1 MRFPRTSAGTSN
13 RRRHS
18 AASAS
23 SPGSRRASPLAL
35 ATGAVE
41 WTGELGGILAGVTIV
56 FVAGLVDD
64 LRHLSPVAKLGAQ
77 ILAAVVVLGSGL
89 DVEIVGNDIL
99 AWAIGLLWLVGITN
113 AFNLLDNMDGLAATL
128 AIVSCAYFAIDAL
141 TEHEND
147 TVLVLALALGLAC
160 AGFLP
165 FNLRPRRGAAVF
177 MGDSGSQLI
186 GFGLASLALAASW
199 TVAGTTV
206 ATILLPL
213 LVLAIPIL
221 DTTLVTIAR
230 LVEKRPVTQGGR
242 DHTSHRLVYYG
253 LSETKAVLLL
263 AIVASAIGA
272 TALAYNVLDN
282 GRLTAVGVL
291 VTFVLLVQFGSFLSD
306 LEERSR
312 RGVEGP
318 EPSLWRALIFE
329 PRRLI
334 EVFADF
340 VLICASFLIAYVLA
354 VGGTGTDFERSVYL
368 SALPIVLASRYVFFV
383 ALGVYRRVWRFAT
396 ARDVVPIVIG
406 CFGSA
411 VVAYLVLIA
420 LRPIGSFPA
429 VQIFVIDAILCTV
442 LVGGSRLALRLLPEA
457 AGGRRERSR
466 VLIVG
471 AGRAGRSLARE
482 LREGRDE
489 RVVGF
494 LDDNPRVRRRRIL
507 GVSVVGSLDEIER
520 AIGSTRADEVVV
532 TIPAAPSERL
542 DLVLRAAER
551 AGVPCRIVR
560 RHVELTAPP
569 SRSRQRGRDL
579 AGACG
584 QRAPPRLPRAL
595 PLGRAAP
602 RRVLRAGGAVC
613 VAGSEKAGAD
623 DLHGRA
629 GTHPARACDRPY
641 RRAGSA
647 RRAVRPRDARRA
659 TCSHPCGG
667 SGRRPRRGR
676 PRSSSSSSR

>member
-1 MRFPRTSAGTSN
+1 VIAFVSIAAFAVAAAVLWLLLRTPAGARLVAVPSDARWHTQPTPVFGGVGIYAGFSAGIL
-13 RRRHS
+13 
-18 AASAS
+18 
-23 SPGSRRASPLAL
+23 LAL
-35 ATGAVE
+35 ATGAIE
-41 WTGELGGILAGVTIV
+41 WSGELGGILAGVTIV

-64 LRHLSPVAKLGAQ
+64 LWHLGPVAKLGAQ
-77 ILAAVVVLGSGL
+77 IVAAVVVLASGL
-89 DVEIVGNDIL
+89 NVEVVGNDVL
-99 AWAIGLLWLVGITN
+99 AWALGLVWLVGITN

-128 AIVSCAYFAIDAL
+128 AVVSCAYFAIDAV

-147 TVLVLALALGLAC
+147 TVLALALALGLAC

-177 MGDSGSQLI
+177 MGDSGSLVI

-263 AIVASAIGA
+263 AVVASAIGA

-282 GRLTAVGVL
+282 GRLTAIGVL

-318 EPSLWRALIFE
+318 EPSLWRALVFE
-329 PRRLI
+329 PRRLV

-340 VLICASFLIAYVLA
+340 VIICASFLAAYVLA
-354 VGGTGTDFERSVYL
+354 VGGFGTEYERSVYL
-368 SALPIVLASRYVFFV
+368 SALPVLLGARYVFFV
-383 ALGVYRRVWRFAT
+383 ALGVYRRVWRYAT
-396 ARDVVPIVIG
+396 ARDVVPIVVA
-406 CFGSA
+406 CFASA
-411 VVAYLVLIA
+411 LVASLILVA

-429 VQIFVIDAILCTV
+429 VQIFVIDAFLCTG
-442 LVGGSRLALRLLPEA
+442 LVGASRLALRLFPETL
-457 AGGRRERSR
+457 GQRGVRRR
-466 VLIVG
+466 VLVVG

-482 LREGRDE
+482 LRESDDARA
-489 RVVGF
+489 VGF

-507 GVSVVGSLDEIER
+507 GISVLGSLDEAER
-520 AIGSTRADEVVV
+520 AIASSRADEVLVS
-532 TIPAAPSERL
+532 IPGAPPERL
-542 DLVLRAAER
+542 DLVARAAER
-551 AGVPCRIVR
+551 AQIPCRTVR
-560 RHVELTAPP
+560 RQVELSTPEP
-569 SRSRQRGRDL
+569 VE
-579 AGACG
+579 
-584 QRAPPRLPRAL
+584 
-595 PLGRAAP
+595 AA
-602 RRVLRAGGAVC
+602 R
-613 VAGSEKAGAD
+613 
-623 DLHGRA
+623 
-629 GTHPARACDRPY
+629 T
-641 RRAGSA
+641 
-647 RRAVRPRDARRA
+647 
-659 TCSHPCGG
+659 
-667 SGRRPRRGR
+667 
-676 PRSSSSSSR
+676 

>member
-1 MRFPRTSAGTSN
+1 MIAIVSIAAFAVAAAVLWLLLRTPAGARLVAVPSDARWHTQPTPVFGGVGIFAGFSAGIL
-13 RRRHS
+13 
-18 AASAS
+18 
-23 SPGSRRASPLAL
+23 LAL

-41 WTGELGGILAGVTIV
+41 WSGELGGILAGVTIV

-64 LRHLSPVAKLGAQ
+64 LWHLGPVAKLAAQ
-77 ILAAVVVLGSGL
+77 IAAATVVLASGL
-89 DVEIVGNDIL
+89 NVEVVGNDVL
-99 AWAIGLLWLVGITN
+99 AWALGLVWLVGITN

-128 AIVSCAYFAIDAL
+128 AVVSCAYFAIDAV
-141 TEHEND
+141 TEHENE
-147 TVLVLALALGLAC
+147 TVLALALALGLAC

-177 MGDSGSQLI
+177 MGDSGSLVI

-253 LSETKAVLLL
+253 LSETRAVLLL

-282 GRLTAVGVL
+282 GRLTAIGVL

-318 EPSLWRALIFE
+318 EPSLWRALVFE
-329 PRRLI
+329 PRRLV

-340 VLICASFLIAYVLA
+340 VIICASFLAAYVLA
-354 VGGTGTDFERSVYL
+354 VGGFGTEYERSVYL
-368 SALPIVLASRYVFFV
+368 SALPILLGARYVFFV
-383 ALGVYRRVWRFAT
+383 ALGVYRRVWRYAT
-396 ARDVVPIVIG
+396 ARDVVPIVVA
-406 CFGSA
+406 CFASA
-411 VVAYLVLIA
+411 LVACLILVA

-429 VQIFVIDAILCTV
+429 LQVFVIDAFLCTA
-442 LVGGSRLALRLLPEA
+442 LVGASRLALRLFPETL
-457 AGGRRERSR
+457 GQRGVRRR
-466 VLIVG
+466 VLVVG

-482 LREGRDE
+482 LRESDDARA
-489 RVVGF
+489 VGF

-507 GVSVVGSLDEIER
+507 GISVLGSLDEAER
-520 AIGSTRADEVVV
+520 AIVSSRADEVLVS
-532 TIPAAPSERL
+532 IPAAPHERL
-542 DLVLRAAER
+542 ELVARAAER
-551 AGVPCRIVR
+551 AQIPCRTVR
-560 RHVELTAPP
+560 RQVELSAPEP
-569 SRSRQRGRDL
+569 VE
-579 AGACG
+579 
-584 QRAPPRLPRAL
+584 
-595 PLGRAAP
+595 AA
-602 RRVLRAGGAVC
+602 R
-613 VAGSEKAGAD
+613 
-623 DLHGRA
+623 
-629 GTHPARACDRPY
+629 T
-641 RRAGSA
+641 
-647 RRAVRPRDARRA
+647 
-659 TCSHPCGG
+659 
-667 SGRRPRRGR
+667 
-676 PRSSSSSSR
+676 

>member
-1 MRFPRTSAGTSN
+1 MLDYPFAVVNAIVAIAALSV
-13 RRRHS
+13 S
-18 AASAS
+18 AAVLWLLLR
-23 SPGSRRASPLAL
+23 SPVGARLVAVPSEERWHEQPTPTFGGVGIFAGLTAGLAVAL
-35 ATGAVE
+35 AIGVLE
-41 WTGELGGILAGVTIV
+41 WSGDLGGILVGITIV
-56 FVAGLVDD
+56 FLAGLVDD
-64 LRHLSPVAKLGAQ
+64 LRHLSPIAKLGAQ
-77 ILAAVVVLGSGL
+77 IVAAVVVLASGL
-89 DVEIVGNDIL
+89 NVEIVGNDVL

-128 AIVSCAYFAIDAL
+128 AVVSCAYFAIDAV
-141 TEHEND
+141 TEHENE
-147 TVLVLALALGLAC
+147 TVLALALALGLAC

-177 MGDSGSQLI
+177 MGDSGSLVI
-186 GFGLASLALAASW
+186 GFTLASLALAASW

-282 GRLTAVGVL
+282 GRLTAIGIL

-318 EPSLWRALIFE
+318 EPSLWRAIVFE
-329 PRRLI
+329 PRRLV

-340 VLICASFLIAYVLA
+340 VLICASFLASYLLV
-354 VGGTGTDFERSVYL
+354 VGGAGTEYERSVYL
-368 SALPIVLASRYVFFV
+368 SALPILLAARYVCFV
-383 ALGVYRRVWRFAT
+383 ALGVYRRVWRYAT
-396 ARDVVPIVIG
+396 ARDVVPVVVG
-406 CFGSA
+406 CFASA
-411 VVAYLVLIA
+411 VAAALILVA

-429 VQIFVIDAILCTV
+429 VQIFVIDALLCTA
-442 LVGGSRLALRLLPEA
+442 LVGASRLALRLVPETL
-457 AGGRRERSR
+457 GHHGERKR

-471 AGRAGRSLARE
+471 AGRAGRGLARD
-482 LREGRDE
+482 LREGRNE

-507 GVSVVGSLDEIER
+507 GISVVGSLDEAGR
-520 AIGSTRADEVVV
+520 AIAGTRADEVLV
-532 TIPAAPSERL
+532 TIPAAAAERL
-542 DLVLRAAER
+542 VAVTRAAEH
-551 AGVPCRIVR
+551 AGIPCRTIR
-560 RHVELTAPP
+560 RQVELTAPE
-569 SRSRQRGRDL
+569 SVE
-579 AGACG
+579 
-584 QRAPPRLPRAL
+584 
-595 PLGRAAP
+595 AAQ
-602 RRVLRAGGAVC
+602 A
-613 VAGSEKAGAD
+613 
-623 DLHGRA
+623 
-629 GTHPARACDRPY
+629 
-641 RRAGSA
+641 
-647 RRAVRPRDARRA
+647 
-659 TCSHPCGG
+659 
-667 SGRRPRRGR
+667 
-676 PRSSSSSSR
+676 

>member
-1 MRFPRTSAGTSN
+1 MNAIVAIAALSV
-13 RRRHS
+13 S
-18 AASAS
+18 AAVLWLLLR
-23 SPGSRRASPLAL
+23 SPVGARLVAVPSDERWHAEATPAFGGVGIFAGFAAGVLVAL
-35 ATGAVE
+35 AAGIIE
-41 WTGELGGILAGVTIV
+41 WSIELGGILAGVTIV

-64 LRHLSPVAKLGAQ
+64 LRHLSPIAKLGAQ
-77 ILAAVVVLGSGL
+77 IAAAVVVLASGL
-89 DVEIVGNDIL
+89 NVEIVGNDIL

-128 AIVSCAYFAIDAL
+128 AVVSCAYFAVDAL
-141 TEHEND
+141 TEHENE
-147 TVLVLALALGLAC
+147 TVLALSLALGLAC

-177 MGDSGSQLI
+177 MGDSGSLVI
-186 GFGLASLALAASW
+186 GFGLASLALSASW

-206 ATILLPL
+206 ATVLLPL

-230 LVEKRPVTQGGR
+230 LVENRPVTQGGR

-282 GRLTAVGVL
+282 GRLTAIGVL

-329 PRRLI
+329 PRRLV
-334 EVFADF
+334 EVLADF
-340 VLICASFLIAYVLA
+340 VLICASFLAAYVLA
-354 VGGTGTDFERSVYL
+354 VGGSGTEYERSVYL
-368 SALPIVLASRYVFFV
+368 SALPILLAARYVFFV
-383 ALGVYRRVWRFAT
+383 GLGVYRRVWRYAT
-396 ARDVVPIVIG
+396 ARDVVPIVVG

-411 VVAYLVLIA
+411 LVACLILVA

-429 VQIFVIDAILCTV
+429 AQIFLIDALLCTA
-442 LVGGSRLALRLLPEA
+442 LVGASRLALRLFPETL
-457 AGGRRERSR
+457 GRRGDHKR

-507 GVSVVGSLDEIER
+507 GVSVVGGLDEAER
-520 AIGSTRADEVVV
+520 AIASTRADELLV
-532 TIPAAPSERL
+532 TIPAAAADRL
-542 DLVLRAAER
+542 VAVTRAAER
-551 AGVPCRIVR
+551 AGIPCRTVR
-560 RHVELTAPP
+560 RQVELSAPEP
-569 SRSRQRGRDL
+569 VE
-579 AGACG
+579 
-584 QRAPPRLPRAL
+584 
-595 PLGRAAP
+595 AAQ
-602 RRVLRAGGAVC
+602 
-613 VAGSEKAGAD
+613 
-623 DLHGRA
+623 
-629 GTHPARACDRPY
+629 T
-641 RRAGSA
+641 
-647 RRAVRPRDARRA
+647 
-659 TCSHPCGG
+659 
-667 SGRRPRRGR
+667 
-676 PRSSSSSSR
+676 